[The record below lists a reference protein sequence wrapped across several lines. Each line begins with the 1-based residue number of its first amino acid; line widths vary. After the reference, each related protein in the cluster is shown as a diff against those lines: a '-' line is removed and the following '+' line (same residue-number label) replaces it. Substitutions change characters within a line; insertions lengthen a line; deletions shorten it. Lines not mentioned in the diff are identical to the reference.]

1 MRIRSGKISSPIK
14 PDESVEWI
22 LRAHQNLK
30 SHKYDIKIIPV
41 SIIYER
47 LFDANLLASEMISG
61 QFGELNLFQLLNII
75 YQMPRNKLG
84 NVYVKYS
91 EPIDLD

>member
-1 MRIRSGKISSPIK
+1 
-14 PDESVEWI
+14 
-22 LRAHQNLK
+22 
-30 SHKYDIKIIPV
+30 
-41 SIIYER
+41 
-47 LFDANLLASEMISG
+47 MISG
-61 QFGELNLFQLLNII
+61 QFGELNLFKLLNII